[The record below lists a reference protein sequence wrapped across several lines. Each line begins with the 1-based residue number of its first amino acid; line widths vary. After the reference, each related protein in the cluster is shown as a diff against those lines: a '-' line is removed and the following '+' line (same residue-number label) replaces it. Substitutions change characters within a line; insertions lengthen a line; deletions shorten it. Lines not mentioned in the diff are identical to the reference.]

1 MAKQIFKRPEALKD
15 AVFHYCPGCGHSII
29 HRLTAE
35 VIDELGIRERT
46 VGVPPAGCA
55 VLAYNYFG
63 VDMGEAPHGRAIA
76 VATGIKRSRPDLVV
90 FTYQGDGDIAAIGTA
105 ETIHAA
111 NRGERLT
118 AIFVNNGV
126 YGAAN
131 RGERLTAIFVNN
143 GVYGMTG
150 GQMAPTTLIGQTTT
164 TTQRGRAPLRDG
176 YPLDLSQMLGVA
188 AGSVYVARTS
198 VTSPKSILK
207 TKKAIKKAFQ
217 VQMNDLGF
225 ALVEILSQCPTNWK
239 LSPVDSCKRIEEEV
253 VKSYP
258 LGVIKDTTGKGH

>member
-15 AVFHYCPGCGHSII
+15 AIFHYCPGCGHSII

-126 YGAAN
+126 YG
-131 RGERLTAIFVNN
+131 
-143 GVYGMTG
+143 MTG

-164 TTQRGRAPLRDG
+164 TSQRGRAPLRDG

-239 LSPVDSCKRIEEEV
+239 LSSVDSCKRIEEEV